1 MNLNDC
7 KQLDNFL
14 PATYIKQ
21 ATDAAKSR
29 ENLIHQLIQHVNI
42 PWKIVSQKCTAII
55 FRKKYPLKDGMNIP

>member
-1 MNLNDC
+1 MNLSDC
-7 KQLDNFL
+7 KQLDNLL

-42 PWKIVSQKCTAII
+42 P
-55 FRKKYPLKDGMNIP
+55 